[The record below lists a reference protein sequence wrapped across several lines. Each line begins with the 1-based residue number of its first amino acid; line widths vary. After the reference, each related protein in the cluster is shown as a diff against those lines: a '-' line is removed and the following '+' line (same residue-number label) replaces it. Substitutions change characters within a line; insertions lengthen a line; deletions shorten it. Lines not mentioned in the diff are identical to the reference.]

1 MEDRGRP
8 SIRAGFR
15 APLAAVCAEPGRAE
29 PGLRPGL
36 LVNIGDCCTAA
47 DLSRGR
53 VFCSRERL
61 GGGVQRLSPLRTL
74 NQYGEAPRT
83 WAAVGGADPTAHWQQ
98 CRQPSAYSAMTSCSQ
113 LAAAVVLGL
122 AVGVA
127 SRHF

>member
-1 MEDRGRP
+1 M
-8 SIRAGFR
+8 
-15 APLAAVCAEPGRAE
+15 AATGHGGEA
-29 PGLRPGL
+29 
-36 LVNIGDCCTAA
+36 T
-47 DLSRGR
+47 
-53 VFCSRERL
+53 
-61 GGGVQRLSPLRTL
+61 GGVQRLSPLRTL

-127 SRHF
+127 SARQRRWRASSRSSRALAARRRIF